1 MELEALNVGQKV
13 LLPSNQPLVLILLSV
28 PECLLRQ
35 IHHHSTT
42 KKWFLFH
49 HIFIIQTFMS
59 VKLQQIL
66 ILPNH
71 IMQLAQKYISLPAW
85 KLLTDEVSF
94 QHFPKS
100 HGILIET
107 IVIY

>member
-1 MELEALNVGQKV
+1 MEPEAPERGPEGATTIKSAIGLNT
-13 LLPSNQPLVLILLSV
+13 LSV
-28 PECLLRQ
+28 PECLCGKSIIIRQ
-35 IHHHSTT
+35 QQ
-42 KKWFLFH
+42 KWFLFH

-71 IMQLAQKYISLPAW
+71 IMQLAKIYIFARV

-94 QHFPKS
+94 QHFPKVM
-100 HGILIET
+100 EF
-107 IVIY
+107 

>member
-1 MELEALNVGQKV
+1 
-13 LLPSNQPLVLILLSV
+13 
-28 PECLLRQ
+28 
-35 IHHHSTT
+35 
-42 KKWFLFH
+42 
-49 HIFIIQTFMS
+49 MS

-71 IMQLAQKYISLPAW
+71 IMQLAKIYIFARV